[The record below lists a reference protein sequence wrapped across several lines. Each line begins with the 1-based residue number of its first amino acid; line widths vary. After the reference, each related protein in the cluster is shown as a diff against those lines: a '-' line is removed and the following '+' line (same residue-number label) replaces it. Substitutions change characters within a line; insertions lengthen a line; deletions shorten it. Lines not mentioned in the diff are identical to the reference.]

1 MAVST
6 QAVPPAQATSF
17 SGIWLPMITPLRDG
31 RIDLEAVRRLHRH
44 YRQAGIDGLV
54 VFGSTGEGNLLS
66 GAEKAAVL
74 KTLAS
79 ESQPLPVMIGVGGV
93 DTRQIAATVRRL
105 NVFRP
110 AGYLVPPPYY
120 LAPTQAG
127 LVWHFRAVADATDR
141 PIVLYN
147 VPKRTGV
154 AIAVETMEILA
165 RQPGIAAIKECQPA
179 VLKALRHNPV
189 LPALC
194 GDDASL
200 ATHMLDGG
208 IGAIP
213 VIANLYPEWVVALAR
228 HAQAGDRDAACA
240 IFKRLRVLTRL
251 LFAEPNPVPVKR
263 ALSLLGWI
271 DEEVRRPLMPASYT
285 LGLQLR
291 RALHAVEA
299 SGGLACCTRKE
310 TAERHLQSR
319 PTLVPSVGL

>member
-1 MAVST
+1 MAT
-6 QAVPPAQATSF
+6 CAQGTPFA
-17 SGIWLPMITPLRDG
+17 GIWLPMVTPLRDG
-31 RIDLEAVRRLHRH
+31 RVDLEAVRRLHRH

-66 GAEKAAVL
+66 GAERTAVL

-79 ESQPLPVMIGVGGV
+79 EAQALPLMIGVGGV
-93 DTRQIAATVRRL
+93 DTQQIAASVRRL
-105 NVFRP
+105 NGFEP

-127 LVWHFRAVADATDR
+127 LVWHFRAVADATDK

-200 ATHMLDGG
+200 AAHLLDGG
-208 IGAIP
+208 TGAIP

-228 HAQAGDRDAACA
+228 HARAGDRDATAA
-240 IFKRLRVLTRL
+240 LFKRLRPLTRL

-271 DEEVRRPLMPASYT
+271 DEEVRRPLMPASYI

-299 SGGLACCTRKE
+299 SGDV
-310 TAERHLQSR
+310 AERTPREPAERL
-319 PTLVPSVGL
+319 L